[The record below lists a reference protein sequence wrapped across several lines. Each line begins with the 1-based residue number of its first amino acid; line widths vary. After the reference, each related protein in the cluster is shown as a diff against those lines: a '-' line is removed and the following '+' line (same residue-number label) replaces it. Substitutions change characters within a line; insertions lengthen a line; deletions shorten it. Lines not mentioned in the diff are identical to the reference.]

1 MNLLITITIS
11 AFNGLMVYNVCEQEL
26 FNWDGT
32 YESALE
38 FLNSKEVNPLPIEDK
53 SEQESFTSEI
63 SNILEKDGA
72 IQIQGVNAEGFDI
85 LLVITEVKPETI
97 FQSTI

>member
-26 FNWDGT
+26 FNWNGT

-38 FLNSKEVNPLPIEDK
+38 FLNNKEVDPLPIEDK
-53 SEQESFTSEI
+53 SEQKLFTNHIFSV
-63 SNILEKDGA
+63 LKKDGA
-72 IQIQGVNAEGFDI
+72 IQIQGINTDGFDI
-85 LLVITEVKPETI
+85 FLTITKEKEGSK
-97 FQSTI
+97 QLKS

>member
-32 YESALE
+32 YESAVT
-38 FLNSKEVNPLPIEDK
+38 FLNNKEVDPLPIEDK
-53 SEQESFTSEI
+53 SEQELFTDHVLS
-63 SNILEKDGA
+63 ILKKDGA
-72 IQIQGVNAEGFDI
+72 IQIQGMNTDGFDI
-85 LLVITEVKPETI
+85 TLTATKIKPETI
-97 FQSTI
+97 FQPTI

>member
-1 MNLLITITIS
+1 MS

-26 FNWDGT
+26 FNWDGS
-32 YESALE
+32 YDEALK

-53 SEQESFTSEI
+53 NEQELFTDHVLS
-63 SNILEKDGA
+63 ILKKDGA
-72 IQIQGVNAEGFDI
+72 IQIQGVNTDGFDI
-85 LLVITEVKPETI
+85 ILQATKIKPQTI